1 MTRTTRPRS
10 LNRSA
15 LALIAGLA
23 AQIAAPALAAQEVR
37 LDAPLAIENVTIV
50 PAPGEKIESG
60 TILIEDGRILQV
72 GEKLEVPPGF
82 RRIDGKGLTAYAGFV
97 DGLTRKGA
105 VELKPDEV
113 AERRVEGEFPS
124 YSAGPRAATVEAN
137 RAGIYAGLDAEQIA
151 DVKADT
157 WDNARKSGFAAALL
171 AGPKTVIGP
180 GAAVVQLSDRPLRR
194 SILAT
199 NVGHAASFDSPGR
212 AMADRGRYPQS
223 TFAVIAHVRQV
234 MNDAMWY
241 RDMTN
246 YVGKHADAGGAGVPA
261 RGRLP
266 YDADLQ
272 ALQAV
277 IAGEQRLFWEADHA
291 DEIHRVLN
299 LAAELGFKPVIVG
312 GREAYE
318 VVDRLKETSTP
329 VLLSLKLPD
338 EPREYKFEADKVRK
352 SKKED
357 AETLYGKE
365 WENRPFDPKAEYEW
379 VKARRDEQLAC
390 AAALERAGVKWA
402 FAAYALGDSDS
413 APASVAE
420 LVKAGL
426 DADAAL
432 RGLTTSPAA
441 LLGLD
446 AQLGTIEKGKLANA
460 TLLTKA
466 LGDKDAKVRWTI
478 VGGNAHEFEVSK
490 EGDRANRRGRGED
503 RGRRPGAQTP
513 GDPEEDEEVEES
525 EEEPQVEKEEAQ
537 EEKPASV
544 EVAPQEKPAVEE
556 KPAPEGM
563 PAGQDP
569 AKPAAEA
576 ELKPDEKAEK
586 KDAADKKDEAKNRKA
601 KEEKVEPGPYD
612 DVLTHEPN
620 WPIETEADRDPG
632 FKTGGNVLLTN
643 ALVLTVSGDDLAE
656 SDVLVQ
662 NGKIA
667 KIGRDL
673 TAPEGV
679 KAVDLTGYVIMPGII
694 DPHSHIA
701 LDSINEG
708 ALAVVPEVRCE
719 DVVRHDD
726 NSIFQALTGGT
737 TTIHSMHGSANP
749 IGGQNVI
756 MKLKYGKPSSE
767 LIVKDRHRTVKFAT
781 GENVKR
787 PGMASSRRFFG
798 GEGDRPPLR
807 FPGSRMGVEVTMRR
821 ALAAGREYGE
831 QWADYQAAKKA
842 GRDVPPMRRD
852 LRLEA
857 LSDILNGDIWV
868 HSHCYRADEIL
879 RLLGTAEDF
888 GFRIAVLQHVLE
900 GYRIMPEIAR
910 HGCGASTF
918 ADWWAYKI
926 EAYNAVPQ
934 NAGML
939 LRYGVNSTINSDSGD
954 LIRHLNHE
962 AAKCMKYSGL
972 TANEA
977 LRLITLNGANQ
988 LGLGD
993 RIGSIEVGKDA
1004 DVAVFDGHPLD
1015 TFAKCVMTFVEG
1027 ECYFRHRDFNPDAT
1041 KPPAEQIMNF
1051 ARGAGGPA
1059 AGNGAHAYTGTN
1071 GAERTGANGNAVAVN
1086 GAGVYAIVGGT
1097 IHPVSADPIE
1107 NGTLLI
1113 RNGKIEAVGRDL
1125 PIPSNATVIDAK
1137 GRHVWPGLINA
1148 GTQVG
1153 MDEIGQ
1159 VDVTI
1164 DTGETGTYQPDVLG
1178 ISGFNPHSAMVP
1190 VAAADGILS
1199 ALVYPSSPTVAGQ
1212 AGLVNL
1218 DGWTTDEMLID
1229 PRVGLV
1235 VNLPSTRAK
1244 PIVEGSRGGRF
1255 GRGRRGGGGDDDDS
1269 GPNKAVKELERF
1281 FRDARLYADAM
1292 DAAHKSG
1299 KQPTVE
1305 VDPRFDATI
1314 PYVRGEKPVLFRAD
1328 GYKEILEVLMFA
1340 GQLELRPVI
1349 LGGRDAW
1356 RVADV
1361 LARREVP
1368 VIYEGIFSTPRDPD
1382 QWDCYYRALDTM
1394 SRAGVKFGLAQSSSS
1409 LAKNLAMETGFAVAH
1424 GLDPDAAVRAMTLA
1438 PAEILGVADRLGSL
1452 EPGKTANVIVTTDHV
1467 CQVSSVV
1474 TDAFV
1479 GGRPIGLDNQHKQFA
1494 EKFANRPKP
1503 ALPPAPTQAAGPP
1516 SRTASYARTATA
1528 SPAEGGRRS
1537 GTAAPGAG
1545 RDASS
1550 RDGSRR

>member
-1 MTRTTRPRS
+1 V
-10 LNRSA
+10 A
-15 LALIAGLA
+15 LG
-23 AQIAAPALAAQEVR
+23 QEIR
-37 LDAPLAIENVTIV
+37 LDAPLAIENVAIV
-50 PAPGEKIESG
+50 PSPGVKIEAG
-60 TILIEDGRILQV
+60 TILIRDGRIIAV
-72 GEKLEVPPGF
+72 GENIETPPGF
-82 RRIDGKGLTAYAGFV
+82 RRIDGKGLTAYAGFI

-105 VELKPDEV
+105 IELKPDEV
-113 AERRVEGEFPS
+113 AERRVEDEFPS

-157 WDNARKSGFAAALL
+157 WSDARKSGFAAALL

-180 GAAVVQLSDRPLRR
+180 NAAVVQLSDRPLRR

-199 NVGHAASFDSPGR
+199 GLGHAASFDSPGR
-212 AMADRGRYPQS
+212 ALADRGRYPNA
-223 TFAVIAHVRQV
+223 TFAVIAHVRQI

-241 RDMTN
+241 RDMAHYAAT
-246 YVGKHADAGGAGVPA
+246 GRESAAAGRGSVAAGRGSVAAGPRTGRAAA
-261 RGRLP
+261 RGGLP

-272 ALQAV
+272 ALQPV
-277 IAGEQRLFWEADHA
+277 IAGQLPLLWEADHA

-299 LAAELGFKPVIVG
+299 LAAELGFKPIIVG
-312 GREAYE
+312 GREAYQ
-318 VVDRLKETSTP
+318 VIDRLKQANTP
-329 VLLSLKLPD
+329 VLVSLKLPD
-338 EPREYKFEADKVRK
+338 EPREYKFEPDKLRKKADDD
-352 SKKED
+352 S
-357 AETLYGKE
+357 LYGKE

-379 VKARRDEQLAC
+379 VKSRREEQLRN
-390 AAALERAGVKWA
+390 AAELEKAGVKWA
-402 FAAYALGDSDS
+402 FAAYALTDSDN
-413 APASVAE
+413 ALASVAE

-441 LLGLD
+441 LLGMD
-446 AQLGTIEKGKLANA
+446 AQLGTIAKGNLGNL
-460 TLLTKA
+460 TLLTKP
-466 LGDKDAKVRWTI
+466 LGDKDAKVRWVV
-478 VGGNAHEFEVSK
+478 VGGNAHELEVSDSK
-490 EGDRANRRGRGED
+490 EGGERGNRRDGAAG
-503 RGRRPGAQTP
+503 RGRRARPDAQTP
-513 GDPEEDEEVEES
+513 SDPQEEEEEAEEEDPAQVEES
-525 EEEPQVEKEEAQ
+525 K
-537 EEKPASV
+537 
-544 EVAPQEKPAVEE
+544 QEKPESETAEAAQE
-556 KPAPEGM
+556 SET
-563 PAGQDP
+563 
-569 AKPAAEA
+569 KPAAES
-576 ELKPDEKAEK
+576 ESKPD
-586 KDAADKKDEAKNRKA
+586 DKA
-601 KEEKVEPGPYD
+601 KKEPVEPGPYD
-612 DVLTHEPN
+612 DILLLEPS
-620 WPIETEADRDPG
+620 WPIESEADRDPG
-632 FKTGGNVLLTN
+632 FKTGGDALLTH
-643 ALVLTVSGDDLAE
+643 ALVLTISGDDLADT
-656 SDVLVQ
+656 DVLIRG
-662 NGKIA
+662 GKIS

-673 TAPEGV
+673 SAPEGV
-679 KAVDLTGYVIMPGII
+679 KTVDLTGYVIMPGII

-726 NSIFQALTGGT
+726 GSIFQALAGGT
-737 TTIHSMHGSANP
+737 TTIHAMHGSANP

-756 MKLKYGKPSSE
+756 LKLKYGKPASD
-767 LIVKDRHRTVKFAT
+767 LIVHDRHRTVKFAT

-787 PGMASSRRFFG
+787 PGMDSSRRFFG

-831 QWADYQAAKKA
+831 QWAEYQKAKKA
-842 GRDVPPMRRD
+842 GKDVEPMRRD

-857 LSDILNGDIWV
+857 LSDIIHGDIWV

-910 HGCGASTF
+910 HGCGTSTF

-993 RIGSIEVGKDA
+993 RVGSIEVGKDA
-1004 DVAVFDGHPLD
+1004 DIAVFDGHPLD

-1027 ECYFRHRDFNPDAT
+1027 ECYFRHRDFDPEAT
-1041 KPPAEQIMNF
+1041 RPPTHEARSF
-1051 ARGAGGPA
+1051 ARGPGGPA
-1059 AGNGAHAYTGTN
+1059 AGNGAHTLLGTSGN
-1071 GAERTGANGNAVAVN
+1071 GAAGMNA
-1086 GAGVYAIVGGT
+1086 AGVYAIVGGT
-1097 IHPVSADPIE
+1097 IHPVSAEPLE

-1113 RNGKIEAVGRDL
+1113 RDGRIEAVGRDL
-1125 PIPSNATVIDAK
+1125 PIPSGATVIDAR

-1148 GTQVG
+1148 GSQVG

-1164 DTGETGTYQPDVLG
+1164 DTGETGTYQPDVLA

-1190 VAAADGILS
+1190 VTAADGVLT
-1199 ALVYPSSPTVAGQ
+1199 ALVFPSSPTIAGQ

-1218 DGWTTDEMLID
+1218 DGWTTPEMLVE
-1229 PRVGLV
+1229 PRTALV
-1235 VNLPSTRAK
+1235 VNLPSRRAK
-1244 PIVEGSRGGRF
+1244 PIVEGARGGRF
-1255 GRGRRGGGGDDDDS
+1255 GRGRRGGDAGDQDDN
-1269 GPNKAVKELERF
+1269 GPSEALKNIERF

-1292 DAAHKSG
+1292 DAAHRKG
-1299 KQPTVE
+1299 GEPTVA
-1305 VDPRFDATI
+1305 VDPRFDAMV

-1340 GQLELRPVI
+1340 GRLELKPVI
-1349 LGGRDAW
+1349 FGGRDAW
-1356 RVADV
+1356 RLADL
-1361 LARREVP
+1361 LAKREVP
-1368 VIYEGIFSTPRDPD
+1368 VIFEGVFSAPRDPD

-1394 SRAGVKFGLAQSSSS
+1394 SRAGVKFCLAHSSSS
-1409 LAKNLAMETGFAVAH
+1409 LAKNLAVEAGFAVAH
-1424 GLDPDAAVRAMTLA
+1424 GLDPDAALRAMTLTS
-1438 PAEILGVADRLGSL
+1438 AEILGVADRLGSL
-1452 EPGKTANVIVTTDHV
+1452 ESGKAANVIVTTDHP

-1474 TDAFV
+1474 TEAFV
-1479 GGRPIGLDNQHKQFA
+1479 GGRPISLDNQHKRFAEQFA
-1494 EKFANRPKP
+1494 DRPEP
-1503 ALPPAPTQAAGPP
+1503 ALPPAPSQAAGPP
-1516 SRTASYARTATA
+1516 SQTASYARTA
-1528 SPAEGGRRS
+1528 
-1537 GTAAPGAG
+1537 AAPANGQPAARGNDAAAG
-1545 RDASS
+1545 RDAAS
-1550 RDGSRR
+1550 RHGSKR